1 MDKKVCLVTGASGD
15 IGKAVCEKFL
25 KKDYFVVMIAS
36 GLKKLEQTIEDKG
49 FDKNSVMALAIDV
62 SSEEAVKE
70 GIEEVKRRC
79 GRIDT
84 LVNTAG
90 ICGEY
95 NLTADTEYDNFKRI
109 YEVNVFGTFLMIK
122 HSIPLMLET
131 GNASIVNFGSVSG
144 MMGYSYEVGYGSS
157 KWAIIGMTKNVANE
171 YGGKGIR
178 CNSVSPGWVQSK
190 MMDKTVDNYRKLG
203 IEDPEAWMSYG
214 SIRRGAKPSEVADAV
229 YFLSSDEA
237 SFINGA
243 NLTVDGGMTII

>member
-25 KKDYFVVMIAS
+25 NEDYFVVMIAS
-36 GLKKLEQTIEDKG
+36 GLHKLEQTIEDKG
-49 FDKNSVMALAIDV
+49 FDKNSVMTLAIDV

-70 GIEEVKRRC
+70 GIKEVERRC

-95 NLTADTEYDNFKRI
+95 NLTTDTEYDNFKRI

-178 CNSVSPGWVQSK
+178 
-190 MMDKTVDNYRKLG
+190 
-203 IEDPEAWMSYG
+203 
-214 SIRRGAKPSEVADAV
+214 
-229 YFLSSDEA
+229 
-237 SFINGA
+237 
-243 NLTVDGGMTII
+243 